1 MAEAHVQPKL
11 DPDLARY
18 REDYPILGQTTYM
31 NSNSMGA
38 MPRGARQ
45 AIEAYFDTWQQQG
58 VEAWGPWTDFI
69 NETADTVAALFG
81 GVPGRTTLNQNV
93 AFFQAQVASALD
105 LRGRKNKVVSEALMF
120 PNVLYVWDG
129 FCRRAKAE
137 LHLVGSDDGI
147 DVPTERILDAID
159 DRTAMVTISH
169 AVYVSGALLDVPAIV
184 ARAHEVGALVMV
196 DVYQTLGS
204 VPFDVKAWGADIV
217 VGGSHK
223 WLCGGP
229 GTCFMYVRP
238 EVAPDLRPDITGWMA
253 HRDPFEFAPPP
264 MEHAEGPWRYMG
276 GTPSVPAYYVAREAY
291 RNLTEIGIR
300 RIRAHNLALAQIV
313 IERADAAGLTV
324 HSPREAAHRT
334 GFVAVDFEGSE
345 AASQQLIAEHY
356 KHDWRPGCGLRI
368 GPHFYSTEDEVHR
381 FMDRVVVLA
390 GR

>member
-1 MAEAHVQPKL
+1 MAEAHVMPKL
-11 DPDLARY
+11 DPDLAKY

-45 AIEAYFDTWQQQG
+45 AMQAYFDTWQQQG

-69 NETADTVAALFG
+69 NETADTVAALLG

-129 FCRRAKAE
+129 FCRRAGAE

-159 DRTAMVTISH
+159 ERTAVVTISH

-264 MEHAEGPWRYMG
+264 MEHSEGPWRYMG

-291 RNLTEIGIR
+291 RNFTEIGIP
-300 RIRAHNLALAQIV
+300 RIRAHNLALSQIV
-313 IERADAAGLTV
+313 IDRADAAGLTV

-381 FMDRVVVLA
+381 FMDRVVALA